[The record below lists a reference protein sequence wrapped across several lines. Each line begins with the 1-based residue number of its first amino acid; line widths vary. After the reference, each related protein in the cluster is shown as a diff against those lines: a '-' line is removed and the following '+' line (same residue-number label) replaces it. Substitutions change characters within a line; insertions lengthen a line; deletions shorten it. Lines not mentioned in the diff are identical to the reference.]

1 MEIGDIFL
9 SNGRKNHVNSMR
21 NTDRIG
27 HQVPR
32 SEGSDARAGA
42 GVPWLHLI
50 RSSGWLS
57 HEGAGSDGQNFSF
70 FQE

>member
-9 SNGRKNHVNSMR
+9 SNERKNHVNSMR

-32 SEGSDARAGA
+32 SQGSDASAGA
-42 GVPWLHLI
+42 GIPWLHLI

-57 HEGAGSDGQNFSF
+57 HEDAGSGGQNFSF